1 MPQDLIDN
9 VARAAAAPAPTIT
22 VNDELSIAASAICSL
37 AARHVT
43 LYENMVARARRGDR
57 GFRLEESEKL
67 LAIWSDAAKRID
79 EGRPLSSEQVREI
92 EDALEC
98 GDYDLVLTP
107 AELSVVRRWR
117 GFH

>member
-1 MPQDLIDN
+1 MPNDLIEN
-9 VARAAAAPAPTIT
+9 VARAASAPAPSIT
-22 VNDELSIAASAICSL
+22 VNDELTLAASAIASL

-43 LYENMVARARRGDR
+43 LYENQVARARRGDR
-57 GFRLEESEKL
+57 GFRLDECEKL
-67 LAIWSDAAKRID
+67 LATWSDAGKRLD
-79 EGRPLSSEQVREI
+79 EGRPLTHEQVTEI